1 MTLFPSTLASATE
14 GAKRKAFEQ
23 ADSDGLTRIFTGA
36 AYVLYGLALGP
47 HWTVHPPLSTIWG
60 VFIVL
65 LTVAAIPYTVE
76 KFLVWLKVKVV
87 YPRTGYV
94 SVDGPMEFPAEPSFF
109 HTLVFALVFLSI
121 AAGLF
126 LFLFESTKWI
136 FLFAG
141 GGAVANSYKSAPGNW
156 IRLLAILSLTVIVVL
171 LNVSFAARFGVFLDG
186 LGAVKIVDGAVAL
199 VLYLRRNPL
208 ARMPQE

>member
-1 MTLFPSTLASATE
+1 MTLFPSPLASTTAR
-14 GAKRKAFEQ
+14 AKRKAFAQ
-23 ADSDGLTRIFTGA
+23 TDSDGLTRIFTGA

-47 HWTVHPPLSTIWG
+47 HWNVHPPLSTFWG
-60 VFIVL
+60 LFIVL
-65 LTVAAIPYTVE
+65 LMLVAVPYCGE
-76 KFLVWLKVKVV
+76 KFLAWLKAKVV

-94 SVDGPMEFPAEPSFF
+94 AVNGPTESPAEPSFSR
-109 HTLVFALVFLSI
+109 TLVFALVFLSI

-141 GGAVANSYKSAPGNW
+141 GRALANSYRSAQGNW
-156 IRLLAILSLTVIVVL
+156 IRLLAILSLTAIVVL

-186 LGAVKIVDGAVAL
+186 LGAVKIVDGAAAL